1 MMKLHTNDTENI
13 TTTVSPYGFRTLPSV
28 IGVPIIIV
36 TVCSIFVSSIVIIYL
51 IRSKSKNFFKW
62 KVIDRFS
69 LYTVVYDLLFYAVQ
83 SAFGIHQRFGKYANI
98 NQLACSIYGVL
109 TLEFAFA
116 QIFLTITIAIY
127 AFNLVIRSQNL
138 PLGKWDVFILFPT
151 IVIPLVE
158 LTTVA
163 AFGKFSK
170 NPVYCSIREERGFI
184 TFHFLQICLV
194 TFLSFVIVI
203 TLYLIIWCYIKR
215 QTKAINIS
223 FGQQSAVN
231 SRRLAFKLSLFVLV
245 HVIQFGANAIEGL
258 WISVEE
264 PPMGLRYASVIIGA
278 AGGIMNVHVIQF
290 GGNAIAGLWISVEEP
305 PMGLRYASVIIGA
318 AGGIMNGVVFLTVRK
333 LPFSDNV
340 MAS

>member
-51 IRSKSKNFFKW
+51 IRSKSENFFKW

-127 AFNLVIRSQNL
+127 AFNLVIRSQSL

-163 AFGKFSK
+163 AFDKFSK
-170 NPVYCSIREERGFI
+170 KPSI
-184 TFHFLQICLV
+184 
-194 TFLSFVIVI
+194 
-203 TLYLIIWCYIKR
+203 
-215 QTKAINIS
+215 
-223 FGQQSAVN
+223 
-231 SRRLAFKLSLFVLV
+231 
-245 HVIQFGANAIEGL
+245 FGANAIEGL

-318 AGGIMNGVVFLTVRK
+318 SGGIMNGVVFLTVRK